1 MRVGLVIYG
10 SLDIT
15 SGGNIY
21 DRHLVNILRGHD
33 PNVEHVDLISLPR
46 TSYPRCLTHNVS
58 IQLLRRLLHADLD
71 VLLQDELVYPSLFW
85 LNRRLRHRVTFPF
98 VGIVHHLQSSEVQ
111 PKWRKSCYRP
121 LEHFYL
127 KGLDAF
133 IVNSQHTKHAIQTIV
148 GEASPCIVAQPG
160 GDRLIPNLTLDRI
173 RVRSRAAGSLRL
185 LFVGNVIPRKGLAT
199 LIAALEKLAGRAWHL
214 DVVGNEDIDLEH
226 TRQIRL
232 QVKHAGLEQQISFH
246 GHLGDSSLFEYFSR
260 SHVLTVPST
269 YEGFGIVYLEGMGF
283 GLPAVACQV
292 GAVSEIIEHGANG
305 FLIPPGDVS
314 KLTHYV
320 EQLIQDRSLLENLS
334 VHANRTYRHH
344 PTWKESLGQIPNFLT
359 KVINSHRKI
368 EKNEP
373 SQPIQY

>member
-1 MRVGLVIYG
+1 MRVGLIIYD

-21 DRHLVNILRGHD
+21 DRHLINILKERD
-33 PNVEHVDLISLPR
+33 PNVERVDLISLPR
-46 TSYPRCLTHNVS
+46 TSYPGCLAHNVS
-58 IQLLRRLLHADLD
+58 VQLLHRLQHADLD

-85 LNRRLRHRVTFPF
+85 FNRRLRHRVTFPC

-111 PKWRKSCYRP
+111 SKWRKSYQRP

-133 IVNSQHTKHAIQTIV
+133 IVNSHHTKRAVQAIV
-148 GEASPCIVAQPG
+148 GGAPPCMVAQPG
-160 GDRLIPNLTLDRI
+160 GNRLIPSLTIDRI
-173 RVRSRAAGSLRL
+173 RARSCATGSLRL
-185 LFVGNVIPRKGLAT
+185 LFVGNVIPRKGLTT
-199 LIAALEKLAGRAWHL
+199 LIAALEKLVGHAWHL
-214 DVVGNEDIDLEH
+214 DVVGSKDVDLEY
-226 TRQIRL
+226 TKQIRL
-232 QVKHAGLEQQISFH
+232 QVKSAGLEQQISFH

-283 GLPAVACQV
+283 GLPALACQV

-314 KLTHYV
+314 KLTHYI
-320 EQLIQDRSLLENLS
+320 EQLIQNRSLLENLS
-334 VHANRTYRHH
+334 VNAHRTYHRH
-344 PTWKESLGQIPNFLT
+344 PTWQESLVQVPNFLT
-359 KVINSHRKI
+359 KVISLHRTI

-373 SQPIQY
+373 S